1 MKYAPSVFYL
11 KCSHSYVC
19 QIKLIFQEQSWQI
32 TALRLNPGY
41 QLFLSIK
48 FYWNTAV
55 FILLC
60 ILYSCLCSIS
70 MAELSNDYRD
80 CIAYKDLVIHY
91 VDLYEKSLHI
101 SISVDFSGKDKYI
114 KNYLSFAM
122 FKLFFFFNFDI

>member
-1 MKYAPSVFYL
+1 
-11 KCSHSYVC
+11 
-19 QIKLIFQEQSWQI
+19 
-32 TALRLNPGY
+32 
-41 QLFLSIK
+41 
-48 FYWNTAV
+48 
-55 FILLC
+55 
-60 ILYSCLCSIS
+60 

-122 FKLFFFFNFDI
+122 FKLFFSLTLIFEDSLARHTTLS